1 MQFTSRLYGLCL
13 QIKFRVV
20 LMGYVYGSC
29 FRAEYMG
36 WVTGRFFGSRLQ
48 SNLRVHC
55 TCRVYKSS

>member
-1 MQFTSRLYGLCL
+1 
-13 QIKFRVV
+13 
-20 LMGYVYGSC
+20 MGYVYGSC